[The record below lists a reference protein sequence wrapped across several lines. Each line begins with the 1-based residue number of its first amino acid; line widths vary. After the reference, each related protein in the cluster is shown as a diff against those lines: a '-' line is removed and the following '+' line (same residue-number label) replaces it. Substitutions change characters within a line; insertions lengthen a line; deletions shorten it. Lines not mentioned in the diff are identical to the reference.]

1 VKPVALLSDAIVDC
15 TARHDIVLD
24 AFVGSGSTVLAAERT
39 GRWCY
44 GMEIDPSYVDTAI
57 RRWQNHTRDRTSHA
71 VTVAFLMKSKQK
83 GNSMM
88 ATDDYDKEAT
98 SKPHGYEI
106 GFAKPPSAPRFPKSQ
121 SGNPAGR
128 PRGSKNLSTI
138 LEQELQERVVIRENG
153 KQRTVTKR
161 RASMKQFVNKA
172 LAGDPRILPL
182 FINYLRD
189 LEVKA
194 KDRMPHGLPHGY
206 NEGEMQ
212 EMVA

>member
-24 AFVGSGSTVLAAERT
+24 AFLGSGSTVLAAERT

-44 GMEIDPSYVDTAI
+44 GKEIDPSCVDTAI
-57 RRWQNHTRDRTSHA
+57 RRWQNHTRDRARHA

-88 ATDDYDKEAT
+88 ATDDNDKEAT

-106 GFAKPPSAPRFPKSQ
+106 GFAKPPSAPRFPKGQ

-138 LEQELQERVVIRENG
+138 LEQELEERVVIRENG

-172 LAGDPRILPL
+172 
-182 FINYLRD
+182 
-189 LEVKA
+189 
-194 KDRMPHGLPHGY
+194 
-206 NEGEMQ
+206 
-212 EMVA
+212 

>member
-1 VKPVALLSDAIVDC
+1 MLSWTAQLVTISCWMHLLVAAQLYSQPS
-15 TARHDIVLD
+15 AR
-24 AFVGSGSTVLAAERT
+24 AA
-39 GRWCY
+39 GA

-57 RRWQNHTRDRTSHA
+57 RRWQNHTRDRASHA

-106 GFAKPPSAPRFPKSQ
+106 GFAKPPSAPRFPKGQ

-138 LEQELQERVVIRENG
+138 LEQELEERVVIRENG

-172 LAGDPRILPL
+172 
-182 FINYLRD
+182 
-189 LEVKA
+189 
-194 KDRMPHGLPHGY
+194 
-206 NEGEMQ
+206 
-212 EMVA
+212 